1 MENSALLYQ
10 FETPR
15 MVISPWPD
23 SADQQVIDIAEL
35 ASMTLDILTPNVTR
49 ALPPGWQN
57 IHNLE
62 EAKVWLET
70 RVEECSFLVVR
81 KRETRQVIGFI
92 FLHEER
98 HQEQEAQELPS
109 DKVVTLHLGY
119 LLAESQWGQGFASEM
134 IKGLVAW
141 VKPPVNSVRS
151 SVKDSLTHVRKIVA
165 GVESS
170 NLASIAVLVN
180 TGFSLCSVS
189 SEDPEKGID
198 DTHQQAFY
206 HVVFQD

>member
-1 MENSALLYQ
+1 MKNSALLRQ

-15 MVISPWPD
+15 LVISAWPD
-23 SADQQVIDIAEL
+23 SANHQVPDMAEL
-35 ASMTLDILTPNVTR
+35 AAMTLDILTPNVTR

-62 EAKVWLET
+62 GAKIWLEA
-70 RVEECSFLVVR
+70 RVEECSFLVVS
-81 KRETRQVIGFI
+81 KRETSQVIGFI

-98 HQEQEAQELPS
+98 HQEQQAQELPS
-109 DKVVTLHLGY
+109 AKVVTLHLGY
-119 LLAESQWGQGFASEM
+119 LLAESQWGQGFACEM

-141 VKPPVNSVRS
+141 ARSPVNSVRS
-151 SVKDSLTHVRKIVA
+151 SVKDSLTHVCKIVA

-180 TGFSLCSVS
+180 TGFSLCSQL
-189 SEDPEKGID
+189 SEGSAKGVD
-198 DTHQQAFY
+198 DTDQQAFY
-206 HVVFQD
+206 HIVFQG

>member
-15 MVISPWPD
+15 LVISAWPD
-23 SADQQVIDIAEL
+23 SANHQVPDMAEL

-62 EAKVWLET
+62 EAKIWLEA

-98 HQEQEAQELPS
+98 HQEQELPS

-119 LLAESQWGQGFASEM
+119 LLTESQWGQGFACEM

-141 VKPPVNSVRS
+141 AKSPVNSVRS
-151 SVKDSLTHVRKIVA
+151 SVKDSLIHVCKIVA

-180 TGFSLCSVS
+180 TGFSLCFVS
-189 SEDPEKGID
+189 SEDSEKGVD
-198 DTHQQAFY
+198 DTDQQVFY
-206 HVVFQD
+206 HIVFQD